1 MRPSMSN
8 TGNSYD
14 NAPMERFWHSLK
26 VEATHGEDFP
36 LRDEAR
42 ACVFDYVEG
51 YDNTV
56 RMHSS
61 IGYISPT

>member
-51 YDNTV
+51 
-56 RMHSS
+56 
-61 IGYISPT
+61 

>member
-1 MRPSMSN
+1 MRDWLKDNQMRPSMSN

-51 YDNTV
+51 
-56 RMHSS
+56 
-61 IGYISPT
+61 